1 MHFCI
6 KKIKNK
12 KYLWDNL
19 GLHLGGHSLSR
30 FLEVP
35 FDLQTSAVFE
45 LLRRLAA
52 AVNQ

>member
-6 KKIKNK
+6 KKKINK

-19 GLHLGGHSLSR
+19 GLHLGGYSSPK
-30 FLEVP
+30 FLEMP

-52 AVNQ
+52 TVNQ